1 MHALDRHIID
11 CRALVVDS
19 NPTSRSII
27 ASQLRD
33 IGLGTVVQCSKVNDA
48 RRHLEVREFDV
59 VLCEQHFPAE
69 RYSGQDLLDDL
80 RRAQLLPF
88 STVFVMITGEANY
101 DKVAEAAESALDSY
115 LLKPHTALGLADRI
129 RRARERKRVLRD
141 IFEAIEDGQ
150 FEAAAELCM
159 QRFRSRSQYWLYA
172 ARIGAELLLRIG
184 NHAGAQELYEAV
196 IATQALPWAKLGVA
210 RAQIENNQTTQAK
223 RTLESLIA
231 ASPTYADAYDVMG
244 RVQVEQGKL
253 AEALVTYRQ
262 ASDLTPGSIMRL
274 QKSGLLAFFMGERD
288 ESAKLLER
296 AALIGISSK
305 MFDFQTLVVLAFCR
319 FQQRD
324 TKGLQRCLDNLS
336 HASEKAPKSRRLQ
349 RFVQV
354 VRVFCLMLAK
364 QVVDAVA
371 ETKALAEELRTPD
384 FDIEAACNMLALV
397 SQLTAAELNIDDAD
411 GWIETLGMRFCT
423 AKGVSEL
430 LARGADS
437 HPPHAEIVRQCQ
449 TRINEMAEQSMAHTL
464 AGDPTSTI
472 KSLIAHG
479 GRTLNAKLVDTAR
492 ATLQRHQDKI
502 KNADMYTEMLEDMR
516 QRCGLSAAASPLG
529 QDTGRQAGGLTLRT
543 DTASNPDVANKSKFD
558 LPTAA

>member
-1 MHALDRHIID
+1 
-11 CRALVVDS
+11 
-19 NPTSRSII
+19 
-27 ASQLRD
+27 
-33 IGLGTVVQCSKVNDA
+33 
-48 RRHLEVREFDV
+48 
-59 VLCEQHFPAE
+59 
-69 RYSGQDLLDDL
+69 
-80 RRAQLLPF
+80 
-88 STVFVMITGEANY
+88 
-101 DKVAEAAESALDSY
+101 
-115 LLKPHTALGLADRI
+115 
-129 RRARERKRVLRD
+129 
-141 IFEAIEDGQ
+141 
-150 FEAAAELCM
+150 
-159 QRFRSRSQYWLYA
+159 
-172 ARIGAELLLRIG
+172 
-184 NHAGAQELYEAV
+184 
-196 IATQALPWAKLGVA
+196 
-210 RAQIENNQTTQAK
+210 
-223 RTLESLIA
+223 
-231 ASPTYADAYDVMG
+231 MG

-253 AEALVTYRQ
+253 AEALATYRQ

-324 TKGLQRCLDNLS
+324 TKGLQRCLDNLT

-364 QVVDAVA
+364 QVVAAVA
-371 ETKALAEELRTPD
+371 ETKALAEELRAPE
-384 FDIEAACNMLALV
+384 FDVEAACNMLALI
-397 SQLTAAELNIDDAD
+397 SQLTAAELNLDNADD
-411 GWIETLGMRFCT
+411 WIETAGMRFCT

-430 LARGADS
+430 LARSADS

-449 TRINEMAEQSMAHTL
+449 VRINEMAEQSMAHTL

-502 KNADMYTEMLEDMR
+502 KNADMYAEMLEDMR
-516 QRCGLSAAASPLG
+516 KRCGISAAASPLG
-529 QDTGRQAGGLTLRT
+529 QDSCRQAGGLTLRT
-543 DTASNPDVANKSKFD
+543 DTAVNPDVANKSKFD